1 MYFTECSVA
10 ACHTRFTDLTV
21 HCTQINVCE
30 VHRLRIN
37 KWAGLDGGPAV
48 MKTNISPLDQ

>member
-10 ACHTRFTDLTV
+10 ACHTRFTDLTIR
-21 HCTQINVCE
+21 CTQINVCE